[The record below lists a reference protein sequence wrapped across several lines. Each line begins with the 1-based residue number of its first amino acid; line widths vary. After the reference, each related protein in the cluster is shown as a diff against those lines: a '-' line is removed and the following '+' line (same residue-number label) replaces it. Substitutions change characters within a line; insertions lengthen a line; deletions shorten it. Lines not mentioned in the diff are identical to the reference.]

1 MIGTI
6 KNKLIMSLIFIF
18 SFFYSSSVIA
28 QSSKALETIFAI
40 EALDLATVDLK
51 NANNAKRRIK
61 SLSQAIQSYEE
72 TLAIL
77 RISVRDLTLQQS
89 QVQNVLDQ
97 DENEIMQLLGVLA
110 TVQKAPIAG
119 HMLHPSGPLATA
131 RSGMIISDIVP
142 ILQENAAQ
150 LREQV
155 LVLKQLSETQFRAQK
170 SLQTG
175 LSELQKAHSNL
186 GRAIANR
193 ENLPKRFV
201 TDPEKLEILIK
212 ASEDLESFAESVQTI
227 ALNEPS
233 VSLPSVRD
241 RKGNLNLP
249 VRGKI
254 LRKFNEADASGIK
267 RTGIILATDPKAIVI
282 SPTAATIRY
291 LGPLLDFGNVA
302 ILEPQNGLLFVFA
315 GMDTLYGE
323 IGQVIPAL
331 SPIGLMPSRS
341 NEIDK
346 IFKTQ
351 ANIYS
356 GKLSETLYVEVRSGS
371 EAENPL
377 NWFK

>member
-1 MIGTI
+1 MIGSI
-6 KNKLIMSLIFIF
+6 KNKTIISLIAIF
-18 SFFYSSSVIA
+18 SFFCPSSAIA

-40 EALDLATVDLK
+40 EALDLAT
-51 NANNAKRRIK
+51 ANLTKAKKAKKRVK

-89 QVQNVLDQ
+89 QVQSVLDQ
-97 DENEIMQLLGVLA
+97 NENEIMQLLGVLA

-119 HMLHPSGPLATA
+119 QILHPNGPLATA

-142 ILQENAAQ
+142 ILQENVDQ
-150 LREQV
+150 LRDQV
-155 LVLKQLSETQFRAQK
+155 MVLQQLSETQHRANN

-175 LSELQKAHSNL
+175 LMELQNAHSNL
-186 GRAIANR
+186 GRAIVNR
-193 ENLPKRFV
+193 EELPKRFIA
-201 TDPEKLEILIK
+201 DPEKMEILVK
-212 ASEDLESFAESVQTI
+212 ASKDLETFAASVQSI

-249 VRGKI
+249 VRGKV
-254 LRKFNEADASGIK
+254 LRKFNEADAAGIK
-267 RTGIILATDPKAIVI
+267 RSGIILATDPKAIVI

-291 LGPLLDFGNVA
+291 LGPLLDYGNVA

-331 SPIGLMPSRS
+331 SPIGLMPSQS
-341 NEIDK
+341 NEVDK
-346 IFKTQ
+346 IFKTK

-371 EAENPL
+371 ETENPL
-377 NWFK
+377 DWFK

>member
-1 MIGTI
+1 MIDSI
-6 KNKLIMSLIFIF
+6 KNKAIISLIAIF
-18 SFFYSSSVIA
+18 SFFCLSSAIA

-40 EALDLATVDLK
+40 EALDLAT
-51 NANNAKRRIK
+51 ANLTKAKKAKKRIK

-77 RISVRDLTLQQS
+77 RISVRDLTLQRS
-89 QVQNVLDQ
+89 QVQSVLDQ
-97 DENEIMQLLGVLA
+97 NENEIMQLLGVLA

-119 HMLHPSGPLATA
+119 QILHPNGPLATA

-142 ILQENAAQ
+142 ILQENVDQ
-150 LREQV
+150 LRDQV
-155 LVLKQLSETQFRAQK
+155 MVLQQLSETQHRANN

-175 LSELQKAHSNL
+175 LMELQNAHSNL
-186 GRAIANR
+186 GRAIVNR
-193 ENLPKRFV
+193 EELPKRFIA
-201 TDPEKLEILIK
+201 DPEKMEILVK
-212 ASEDLESFAESVQTI
+212 ASKDLETFAASVQSI

-249 VRGKI
+249 VRGKV
-254 LRKFNEADASGIK
+254 LRKFNEADAAGIK
-267 RTGIILATDPKAIVI
+267 RSGIILATDPKAIVI

-291 LGPLLDFGNVA
+291 LGPLLDYGNVA

-331 SPIGLMPSRS
+331 SPIGLMPSQS
-341 NEIDK
+341 NEVDK
-346 IFKTQ
+346 IFKTK

-371 EAENPL
+371 ETENPL
-377 NWFK
+377 DWFK